1 MIKTTYILFTFACIL
16 ILLSACSP
24 GKRALVKGYNSY
36 VNGEYDVAID
46 HYKVAIDNSV
56 EVAESNYRIA
66 EAYRLSNRL
75 QEALP
80 YYETAIDM
88 GIPDTSAVFHYAL
101 SLKQNGKYDEAKK
114 ELQEYLK
121 MSADTTLEYTERAQ
135 QEIKN
140 LENLNN
146 ILSKDQYY
154 EIENLEAV
162 NSEGAEYAPVVQK
175 GTFYFTSSR
184 GSDKIYKATGTG
196 FTNIFQAPMN
206 GEDILIDQA
215 STLGEAFATEA
226 INEGCITF
234 SPDGKVMIFAK
245 GNSGKRK
252 GARDVNL
259 YISRLQKEG
268 WTTPELMS
276 ITDPNAWD
284 STPAFS
290 RDGKTLYFASNR
302 EGGHG
307 GVDLYSARM
316 DNRGRWG
323 DVRNMGSVI
332 NTPGN
337 EMFPYVTDDGKLY
350 FSSDGHPSIGA
361 LDIFVAIRKDGEITI
376 ENLGPPVNSTGDDFG
391 ISFTSI
397 KDGYFTSNRD
407 GGKGDDD
414 LYAFVNH
421 DPSLKTVNYFLAGI
435 TVTTDDESGEEK
447 ILEGVN
453 VRLVYPEGQ
462 TTINSEETDAEG
474 DFKFKVEGGTN
485 YELIGEKEGYFTTR
499 VSFSTVGKTIPQ
511 EELKEMVTDTTFTTK
526 LVLNKIVID
535 KPIVLEN
542 IYYEFDESFITD
554 VAAVE
559 LDKLVKIMEDNPQI
573 SIELSSHTDARG
585 DNDYNQEL
593 SQRRAESA
601 VRYLVENGIAPGRIT
616 AKGYGEE
623 QLIIKNALTEE
634 QHEVNRRT
642 EFKVVRVDKSQA
654 KSGASEE

>member
-1 MIKTTYILFTFACIL
+1 MKTTYTSLTFACIL

-36 VNGEYDVAID
+36 TNGEYDVAID

-80 YYETAIDM
+80 YYQTAIDM
-88 GIPDTSAVFHYAL
+88 GIQDTSAVFHYAL
-101 SLKQNGKYDEAKK
+101 ALKQNEKYDEAKK

-135 QEIKN
+135 QEVEN
-140 LENLNN
+140 LESLSK
-146 ILSKDQYY
+146 ILSKDSHF

-162 NSEGAEYAPVVQK
+162 NSAGAEYAPVVQK
-175 GTFYFTSSR
+175 GMFYFTSSR
-184 GSDKIYKATGTG
+184 GSEKIYKATGTG
-196 FTNIFQAPMN
+196 FTNIFQAPMS
-206 GEDILIDQA
+206 GEDILINEA

-234 SPDGKVMIFAK
+234 SPDGKIMVFAK

-259 YISRLQKEG
+259 YISRFQKG
-268 WTTPELMS
+268 SWTTPELMTIS
-276 ITDPNAWD
+276 DPNAWN

-290 RDGKTLYFASNR
+290 RDGRTLYFASNR
-302 EGGHG
+302 EGGYG
-307 GVDLYSARM
+307 GIDLYSARM
-316 DNRGRWG
+316 DSRGRWG
-323 DVRNMGSVI
+323 DVRNMGNVI

-361 LDIFVAIRKDGEITI
+361 LDIFVAIRQEGEITI

-397 KDGYFTSNRD
+397 KDGYFTSNRE

-421 DPSLKTVNYFLAGI
+421 DPNLKIVNYFLAGI

-453 VRLVYPEGQ
+453 VRLVYPEGK

-474 DFKFKVEGGTN
+474 DFKFEVEGGTN

-499 VSFSTVGKTIPQ
+499 IPFSTIGKTIPQ
-511 EELKEMVTDTTFTTK
+511 EELVEMVTDTTFTTK

-535 KPIVLEN
+535 KAIVLEN

-601 VRYLVENGIAPGRIT
+601 VQYLVESGIAPNRIT

-623 QLIIKNALTEE
+623 QLIIKNAVTEE
-634 QHEVNRRT
+634 QHEINRRT

-654 KSGASEE
+654 KSDASEE

>member
-215 STLGEAFATEA
+215 STLGEAFATES

-421 DPSLKTVNYFLAGI
+421 DPNLKTVNYFLAGI